1 MAETTRPPQH
11 QGDDKHGHGH
21 DPNVNPAV
29 SHETRDV
36 NVFQISAFGIGLLL
50 ACIVTVF
57 AMYVMFELLGKRED
71 AKNAGNPAAAMMNER
86 QLAPKPNLQ
95 SRPKEELKDLRA
107 NEDTIL
113 HSYGWVDQSKGI
125 VRIPIDQAIDMVAQ
139 KGLPSKPSPA
149 GMENDGYRTIPE
161 DSSSG
166 RTLEKIAQ

>member
-1 MAETTRPPQH
+1 MAETTNPRHPH
-11 QGDDKHGHGH
+11 GDEPHGHGH
-21 DPNVNPAV
+21 EPDVNPGV
-29 SHETRDV
+29 SYETRDV

-57 AMYVMFELLGKRED
+57 AMWVMFDFLFKRED
-71 AKNAGNPAAAMMNER
+71 A
-86 QLAPKPNLQ
+86 
-95 SRPKEELKDLRA
+95 
-107 NEDTIL
+107 IL
-113 HSYGWVDQSKGI
+113 NGYGWVDPNKGI
-125 VRIPIDQAIDMVAQ
+125 VRIPIAQAIDIVAQ